1 MKKFTA
7 LILALAL
14 TMGLCA
20 CDVTILQDTGSATVA
35 ETPTAETDQAGED
48 VTFPEDNGGLAGVYK
63 WVEMEDNGVT
73 ANLII
78 YDDGTGIIDML
89 GVVETVTYDDNTMQ
103 SSGEGA
109 VAQDYTYAD
118 GTLTWIT
125 KDEEQRQSTF
135 VKLTEEELAEYK
147 ARGVGNAGEPA
158 KEPADEASGDVVVL
172 FTSDIH
178 CGVDQNFT
186 LAGLKQ
192 VQDTLEKWGT
202 HTLLVD
208 DGDAI
213 QGEALGTI
221 TKGEAI
227 INLMNAV
234 GYDVAIPGNHEFDYG
249 MDRFLELADMAEYP
263 YISCNFNKEG
273 EPVFDPYVILEA
285 GGIKIGFV
293 GVTTPETLTSSTP
306 KYFQDDKGNYIYGF
320 LQDETGQAVY
330 DAVQSAVD
338 AARADGADY
347 VFVMGHVGNEAAC
360 EPWTYAD
367 IIANTTGIDAFM
379 DGHSHDTD
387 HVVMQNKSG
396 EDVPRQACGT
406 KLSGIGWVRISAE
419 DGAVTTGL
427 YSWANKDAT
436 APELFGFDNE
446 ISEAISKETAG
457 LKEELSKVVA
467 VSEAP
472 LTIYDPE
479 ATDENGQ
486 PIRIVRRAETN
497 LGDLCADAL
506 RDQLGTDIALMNGGG
521 VRASI
526 EEGDI
531 TLNDIMKVQPY
542 GNMESAVEATGQ
554 QILDA
559 LEWGARSVPEELGGF
574 MQVSGLTYEIHT
586 YIESSC
592 TSDDNG
598 MFTGVDGEYRVK
610 NVMVGD
616 EPLDLKKNIL
626 SAVSIIFCSI
636 METDLQC
643 LTDAGFS

>member
-1 MKKFTA
+1 
-7 LILALAL
+7 
-14 TMGLCA
+14 
-20 CDVTILQDTGSATVA
+20 
-35 ETPTAETDQAGED
+35 
-48 VTFPEDNGGLAGVYK
+48 
-63 WVEMEDNGVT
+63 
-73 ANLII
+73 
-78 YDDGTGIIDML
+78 
-89 GVVETVTYDDNTMQ
+89 
-103 SSGEGA
+103 
-109 VAQDYTYAD
+109 
-118 GTLTWIT
+118 
-125 KDEEQRQSTF
+125 
-135 VKLTEEELAEYK
+135 
-147 ARGVGNAGEPA
+147 
-158 KEPADEASGDVVVL
+158 
-172 FTSDIH
+172 
-178 CGVDQNFT
+178 
-186 LAGLKQ
+186 
-192 VQDTLEKWGT
+192 
-202 HTLLVD
+202 
-208 DGDAI
+208 
-213 QGEALGTI
+213 
-221 TKGEAI
+221 
-227 INLMNAV
+227 
-234 GYDVAIPGNHEFDYG
+234 
-249 MDRFLELADMAEYP
+249 
-263 YISCNFNKEG
+263 
-273 EPVFDPYVILEA
+273 
-285 GGIKIGFV
+285 
-293 GVTTPETLTSSTP
+293 
-306 KYFQDDKGNYIYGF
+306 
-320 LQDETGQAVY
+320 
-330 DAVQSAVD
+330 
-338 AARADGADY
+338 
-347 VFVMGHVGNEAAC
+347 MGHVGNEAAC

-387 HVVMQNKSG
+387 SVVMQNKNG

-406 KLSGIGWVRISAE
+406 KLSGIGWVRISSE

-446 ISEAISKETAG
+446 ISAAIDKETAG

-467 VSEAP
+467 KTAAP

-592 TSDDNG
+592 TSDADG

-610 NVMVGD
+610 NVMIGD
-616 EPLDLKKNIL
+616 EPLDLKKKYSVDCIDYLLFDHGDGFTMFDGCEIL
-626 SAVSIIFCSI
+626 LDSIKIDNQGTIDYITEVLGGVVGEEYVDPYGQGRIVAV
-636 METDLQC
+636 
-643 LTDAGFS
+643 DAPQ